1 MLNLEKQLN
10 EFRNTIK
17 NEIVNLIVEIYKYQ
31 YDELPNWE
39 EEEEFV
45 IYDDKLPT
53 YRISV
58 SVGDIYSSDNFS
70 IEKWTINEYH
80 VTLDNNLYFHC
91 GDNNEEFHYGEVS
104 TDELVEIWSLLK
116 KSIKQ

>member
-17 NEIVNLIVEIYKYQ
+17 NEIVNLIVDIYKSQ

-39 EEEEFV
+39 EEEEIV
-45 IYDDKLPT
+45 IYDDNLPT

-58 SVGDIYSSDNFS
+58 SVGDIYSSDDFS
-70 IEKWTINEYH
+70 IEKWAINEYH
-80 VTLDNNLYFHC
+80 VTLGDNLYFYC
-91 GDNNEEFHYGEVS
+91 GDDNQKFHYSAVS

>member
-17 NEIVNLIVEIYKYQ
+17 NGIVNLIVDIYKSQ
-31 YDELPNWE
+31 YSELPNWE
-39 EEEEFV
+39 EEEEIV

-58 SVGDIYSSDNFS
+58 SVDDTYSSDNFS
-70 IEKWTINEYH
+70 IEKWAINEYN
-80 VTLDNNLYFHC
+80 VILDNNLYFYC